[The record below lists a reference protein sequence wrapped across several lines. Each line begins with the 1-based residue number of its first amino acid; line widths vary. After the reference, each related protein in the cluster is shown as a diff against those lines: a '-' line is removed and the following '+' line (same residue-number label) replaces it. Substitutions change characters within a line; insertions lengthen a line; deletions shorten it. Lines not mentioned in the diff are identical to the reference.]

1 MTADPAIHLNNDK
14 CSQQYLFGIYL
25 FKVTQELLA
34 QCVKSFRYL
43 YCLLCTDFIHCSA
56 VSTVDSEQVDTGWVV
71 T

>member
-1 MTADPAIHLNNDK
+1 MTNVRKNTYLVFT
-14 CSQQYLFGIYL
+14 CS
-25 FKVTQELLA
+25 KSTQELLA

>member
-1 MTADPAIHLNNDK
+1 MTNVHNNTYLVFT
-14 CSQQYLFGIYL
+14 CSKSI
-25 FKVTQELLA
+25 QELLA

-43 YCLLCTDFIHCSA
+43 YGLLCTDFIHCSA